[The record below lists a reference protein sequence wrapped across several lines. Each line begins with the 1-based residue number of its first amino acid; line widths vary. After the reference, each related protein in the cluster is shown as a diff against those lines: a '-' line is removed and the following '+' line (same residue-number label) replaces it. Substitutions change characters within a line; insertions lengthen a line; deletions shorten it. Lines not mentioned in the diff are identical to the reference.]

1 MNQQYKAIPVAS
13 LYLACATLAIPD
25 LSSGATFMLDPMT
38 PSQALIQAC
47 PPAPN
52 TVSSAL
58 SSPAIWGGWRIME
71 ASLIEGVGDT
81 SECTESR
88 VVNNVPPAWKVANPL
103 DLVGRGRLV
112 YSGSNDPAG
121 FASTPLD
128 LEYLQYLNFQYIA
141 ADHSTTF
148 YIELWSGAGQCSKAT
163 IANLTAQIPQANVQI
178 GKADFSACDGTEP
191 VDFAQV
197 RRVELYFDGVNAI
210 DTELR
215 AIAVVTNEPPAIA
228 CDYSRINGTSNLY
241 VNTAP
246 PYENLTVEF
255 KVDNTGGSGS
265 LVSVRDM
272 MPAGIAQTGPLNCT
286 NLTFGSPGNP
296 PITWNSNIPL
306 AANSSSVCTFS
317 ARLDSLAPGE
327 TKTNVVTASEPG
339 QPAAK
344 ACPSTITRNALPPN
358 PPQPIP
364 ALSEWAMAVT
374 AAFLALFGGLALR
387 RKVT

>member
-1 MNQQYKAIPVAS
+1 MFQQYQRTSFIHVGLAGVMFTTACPVF
-13 LYLACATLAIPD
+13 
-25 LSSGATFMLDPMT
+25 GATYILDPMT
-38 PSQALIQAC
+38 PHQALIQAC
-47 PPAPN
+47 PSALD

-58 SSPAIWGGWRIME
+58 SSPIIWGGWRIME
-71 ASLIEGVGDT
+71 ANLTKGTADLA
-81 SECTESR
+81 ECTQSI
-88 VVNNVPPAWKVANPL
+88 VINDIPPAWKVANPEGV
-103 DLVGRGRLV
+103 VGHGRLI
-112 YSGSNDPAG
+112 YSGSNDPRG
-121 FASTPLD
+121 FAETPLD
-128 LEYLQYLNFQYIA
+128 LEYLHYLNFQYVS

-148 YIELWSGAGQCSKAT
+148 YIELWSGPDQCSKAK
-163 IANLTAQIPQANVQI
+163 IADIIEGIPQVNIPVEKSNFI
-178 GKADFSACDGTEP
+178 ACPGTQA
-191 VDFAQV
+191 VDFANI
-197 RRVELYFDGVNAI
+197 RRMELYFDGVNAL

-215 AIAVVTNEPPAIA
+215 AIAAVTNEPPAIA

-272 MPAGIAQTGPLNCT
+272 VPAGMAQTGPLNCT

-306 AANSSSVCTFS
+306 AANSSAVCTFS
-317 ARLDSLAPGE
+317 ARLESLAPGE

-387 RKVT
+387 RKVA